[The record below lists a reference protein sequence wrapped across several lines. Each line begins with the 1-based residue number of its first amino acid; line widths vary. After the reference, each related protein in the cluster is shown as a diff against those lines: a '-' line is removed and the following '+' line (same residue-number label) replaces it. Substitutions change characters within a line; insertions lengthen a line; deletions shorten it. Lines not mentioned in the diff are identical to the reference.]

1 MKNKAYKVTWK
12 CRGYGVDPHRLE
24 KNMDGLEEYKYC
36 KGVRRLYKAMQWR
49 RDPWEDISEKPRKY
63 RSWKAHSKCRHQ
75 WERHEPPAIES
86 EWSWDKDGSKGDH
99 LRKWVMDC
107 LKKKRVCIF
116 NVHHDKGLEN
126 FLENCENWE
135 IKYLGHGLIKVTLL
149 IQETVKPKPKKIP
162 GEKPQSGKN
171 RRRAKR
177 RERMKRR
184 NASILAVKERARLAS
199 RKGGKGVSRPRV
211 PYMLKRRI
219 RHFGVKK
226 STGVYSPRMQCNAKS
241 KVVVRLTRYDA
252 LYAAALEDHIKGVV
266 RKNSPSTYLLKNYSS
281 YRKMAKT
288 RCGLD
293 EFDHDYKRFHTA
305 LEQCCVWLT
314 GRRVGE
320 FPAWCIGMLT
330 EAGLPED
337 VARRLWSWML
347 GDTYVR
353 DVYGLSKN
361 EAHEII
367 RLPASINNENEA
379 IVAAIAAARHCD
391 ETLSMNLVKEI
402 PVFGSLVNNPT
413 RCNFVR
419 RFVEWLIAVGANP
432 IAGKLHDILDYFFRS
447 GIWRDAEFSFK
458 GRTLRRVEQL
468 MREWHQDNIQC
479 GGVSMKDL
487 MEKWDKHDLDCEVK
501 FYQFQELLSAKEL
514 LDEGKRQHNCV
525 FSYRSLCKSG
535 VSSIVSMSGAG
546 HLTLEIRERRIV
558 QIRGVC
564 NRLPYPEE
572 MRVIRQYAS
581 LKNLTIA

>member
-1 MKNKAYKVTWK
+1 M
-12 CRGYGVDPHRLE
+12 
-24 KNMDGLEEYKYC
+24 
-36 KGVRRLYKAMQWR
+36 
-49 RDPWEDISEKPRKY
+49 
-63 RSWKAHSKCRHQ
+63 
-75 WERHEPPAIES
+75 
-86 EWSWDKDGSKGDH
+86 
-99 LRKWVMDC
+99 
-107 LKKKRVCIF
+107 
-116 NVHHDKGLEN
+116 
-126 FLENCENWE
+126 
-135 IKYLGHGLIKVTLL
+135 
-149 IQETVKPKPKKIP
+149 
-162 GEKPQSGKN
+162 
-171 RRRAKR
+171 
-177 RERMKRR
+177 
-184 NASILAVKERARLAS
+184 
-199 RKGGKGVSRPRV
+199 
-211 PYMLKRRI
+211 
-219 RHFGVKK
+219 
-226 STGVYSPRMQCNAKS
+226 AKS
-241 KVVVRLTRYDA
+241 
-252 LYAAALEDHIKGVV
+252 
-266 RKNSPSTYLLKNYSS
+266 
-281 YRKMAKT
+281 
-288 RCGLD
+288 RCGLG
-293 EFDHDYKRFHTA
+293 EFDHDYKQFHTA

-314 GRRVGE
+314 GRRICE
-320 FPAWCIGMLT
+320 FPAWGLGMLT
-330 EAGLPED
+330 SKRLPD
-337 VARRLWSWML
+337 VVSNRIWDWML
-347 GDTYVR
+347 GVTYVR

-468 MREWHQDNIQC
+468 MREWHQDNIQH
-479 GGVSMKDL
+479 GGVSMKEL
-487 MEKWDKHDLDCEVK
+487 MEKWAKHDFDCEVK
-501 FYQFQELLSAKEL
+501 YYQFQELLSAKEL

-572 MRVIRQYAS
+572 MRIIRQYAS